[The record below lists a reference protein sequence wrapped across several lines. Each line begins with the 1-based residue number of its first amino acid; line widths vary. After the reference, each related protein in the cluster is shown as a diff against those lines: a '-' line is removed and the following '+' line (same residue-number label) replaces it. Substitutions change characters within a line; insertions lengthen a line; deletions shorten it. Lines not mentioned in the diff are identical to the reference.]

1 MSLPR
6 VTDGDGPGPGE
17 GEVLWFNGGLGVLR
31 ATGDQTEGRYA
42 VLELLA
48 PKGFASPLHIHR
60 REDEF
65 FVVLSGEV
73 RVQHGEDLL
82 EAVAGSVV
90 YGPRDVAHAFHV
102 DSAEAHLL
110 LFFGPAGVEGFFR
123 EGGKPAR
130 SRGLPPA
137 DEQFLDK
144 QALMEIASRYDQ
156 EFVGPPLPPKA

>member
-6 VTDGDGPGPGE
+6 TNGGQGVGPGE
-17 GEVLWFNGGLGVLR
+17 GEALWFNGGLAVLR

-48 PKGFASPLHIHR
+48 PKGFASPIHVHR

-73 RVQHGEDLL
+73 RVQHGEGVI

-90 YGPRDVAHAFHV
+90 YGPRDVPHGFHV
-102 DSAEAHLL
+102 DSAEARML

-123 EGGKPAR
+123 DGGKPAG
-130 SRGLPPA
+130 SLGLPPA
-137 DEQFLDK
+137 DEQFPDR
-144 QALMEIASRYDQ
+144 QALKEIAGRYDQ
-156 EFVGPPLPPKA
+156 EFVGPPLPPKD

>member
-1 MSLPR
+1 MSLPGASGGFAR
-6 VTDGDGPGPGE
+6 GPGE
-17 GEVLWFNGGLGVLR
+17 GEALWFNGGRGVLR
-31 ATGDQTEGRYA
+31 ATGDQTQGRYA
-42 VLELLA
+42 VMELLA

-60 REDEF
+60 REDEL

-73 RVQHGEDLL
+73 RVQHGEAVI

-102 DSAEAHLL
+102 DSAAARLL

-123 EGGKPAR
+123 EGGKPAG
-130 SRGLPPA
+130 SLGLPPA

-144 QALMEIASRYDQ
+144 QALKVIASRYDQ
-156 EFVGPPLPPKA
+156 EFVGPPLPPKD

>member
-6 VTDGDGPGPGE
+6 PTGGYGPGLGE
-17 GEVLWFNGGLGVLR
+17 GEALWFNGGLGVLR
-31 ATGDQTEGRYA
+31 ATADQTEGRYA

-60 REDEF
+60 KEDEF

-73 RVQHGEDLL
+73 RVQHGEAVI
-82 EAVAGSVV
+82 EAVAGSIV
-90 YGPRDVAHAFHV
+90 YGPRDVPHAFRV
-102 DSAEAHLL
+102 DSQEARLL

-144 QALMEIASRYDQ
+144 QTLTEIAGRSDQ
-156 EFVGPPLPPKA
+156 KFVGPPLPPKD